1 MADPSFVPTAAT
13 TLHRKP
19 ERGGYERVQAY
30 AVLDEAL
37 IAHVGV
43 VIDGQPFVIP
53 MVFGRDGDRLL
64 LHGSVASRLL
74 RALDD
79 GVSVCATVTLLDG
92 LVLAHAQKNHSVNY
106 RSVVILGTAR
116 RLRGERAAAA
126 LSQIV
131 DHVVPG
137 RSTEARPAN
146 AAELRE
152 TTVLEL
158 AIEEAS
164 TKVRTGPP
172 ATPSEDDRGLD
183 VWTGV
188 LPLDLVPGTPVPA
201 HRESGAGP
209 VAPSIAPW
217 RRPGG
222 HASGGSRRSGATP
235 DGA

>member
-1 MADPSFVPTAAT
+1 MADASFVPTAAT

-19 ERGGYERVQAY
+19 ERGGYERAQAY

-64 LHGSVASRLL
+64 LHGSVGSRLL

-116 RLRGERAAAA
+116 RLRGEAAATA
-126 LSQIV
+126 LSRIV
-131 DHVVPG
+131 EHVAPG

-172 ATPSEDDRGLD
+172 AAPSDADQGLD
-183 VWTGV
+183 VWVGV
-188 LPLDLVPGTPVPA
+188 LPLALVPGAPVPDRPA
-201 HRESGAGP
+201 SGTSP
-209 VAPSIAPW
+209 VAPSISPW
-217 RRPGG
+217 RRPGDQLPG
-222 HASGGSRRSGATP
+222 R
-235 DGA
+235 